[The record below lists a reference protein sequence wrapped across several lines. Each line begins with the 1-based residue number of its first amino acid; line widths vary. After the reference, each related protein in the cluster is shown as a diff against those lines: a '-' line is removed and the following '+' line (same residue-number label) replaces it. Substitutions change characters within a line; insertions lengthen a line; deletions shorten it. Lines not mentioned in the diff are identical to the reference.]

1 MSAGLLLEVLLAF
14 AALLIPGMGLCL
26 ATRVTLDRPFLTS
39 LALAFGLGFATV
51 AGLSLAL
58 ASVGVLGGTALGLG
72 WLVVTS
78 SVWVI
83 AVGRGRLR
91 EHAHAWRS
99 DVRAD
104 PWSALGVVVTVVGA
118 AVVRSTLDPLVN
130 LAPTVLR
137 YWADGLEIVDAG
149 RIPETTLQW
158 GRVLPTAGSK
168 IALSAFDAAMA
179 TLVGRGPIE
188 PLAELSSVV
197 TIGLIVVT
205 IAVFRELGMRRWA
218 PVGALLLFF
227 TPIDLAVDLEKN
239 LAEDWGRLLAFAA
252 VLAAILALP
261 RAPRTTEHV
270 RDAIAEGAG
279 RSASLV
285 VAGVLLGVAAGTHL
299 VAASVGVA
307 TLFAL
312 AAAVAFV
319 SRAWRR
325 SLAGTA
331 AVLGIAVIVGGG
343 ILVAAPGD
351 LGFQGAVDQRAYA
364 DLRRDLSLPPTF
376 DPTRFIAM
384 NDLEPPTIRTDLG
397 SADIARQYAYRLV
410 GANAYQ
416 GGAGAPPARWSVVG
430 PTVLGFV
437 LALLLILR
445 GPPDLRL
452 VAVMNVL
459 LAAGLFVVGVLFA
472 FRYDVFALEY
482 FGNRRLFAY
491 AALPFVAIGVAG
503 AEAVSRR
510 LASGRLGERGASI
523 VAFVGV
529 VVLAGV
535 LIPTGETPP
544 TIGKRTA
551 QVALLERIGRQVP
564 CEGRILATHRTLGTF
579 QTIAGHA
586 AVLEGMGPHVR
597 PSVLR
602 LAIEEILRA
611 QDFFDDP
618 EAGRAYLRARGV
630 DAILVARGSPAY
642 AFGGYRIAR
651 VPPDRL
657 ERVPFLRRAF
667 ENDAG
672 VVYRV
677 TDPTPTRALPKV
689 AGRPGF
695 DCHPSQGSTGG

>member
-1 MSAGLLLEVLLAF
+1 MLLAF
-14 AALLIPGMGLCL
+14 AALLIPGMGLCI

-39 LALAFGLGFATV
+39 LALAFGLGFAV
-51 AGLSLAL
+51 VSGLSLAL
-58 ASVGVLGGTALGLG
+58 AHFGVFGATTLGLG
-72 WLVVTS
+72 WLVVTAAA
-78 SVWVI
+78 WAI
-83 AVGRGRLR
+83 ASWRGRVR
-91 EHAHAWRS
+91 EHARTWWS

-104 PWSALGVVVTVVGA
+104 PWTAVGVVVTVVGA
-118 AVVRSTLDPLVN
+118 AIARWMLDPLVN

-137 YWADGLEIVDAG
+137 YWADGLEIADAG

-179 TLVGRGPIE
+179 TMLGRGPID
-188 PLAELSSVV
+188 PLAELSFVV

-205 IAVFRELGMRRWA
+205 IAVFSELGMRRWA

-227 TPIDLAVDLEKN
+227 TPLDLAIDLEKN
-239 LAEDWGRLLAFAA
+239 LAEDWGRLAAFAA

-261 RAPRTTEHV
+261 RASRTTEHV
-270 RDAIAEGAG
+270 RDTLAEGAG
-279 RSASLV
+279 RRASLV

-299 VAASVGVA
+299 VAACVGVA
-307 TLFAL
+307 ALFAL
-312 AAAVAFV
+312 AAAVALV

-325 SLAGTA
+325 SLGRAA
-331 AVLGIAVIVGGG
+331 AVLGIALIVGGG
-343 ILVAAPGD
+343 ILVVAPGD

-397 SADIARQYAYRLV
+397 FTDIARQYAYRLV
-410 GANAYQ
+410 GANAYH
-416 GGAGAPPARWSVVG
+416 GAPPARWSVVG
-430 PTVLGFV
+430 PTVLGLV

-459 LAAGLFVVGVLFA
+459 LAAGLFAVGVLFA

-491 AALPFVAIGVAG
+491 AALPFVAVGMAG

-510 LASGRLGERGASI
+510 LASGRLGERGPSI

-529 VVLAGV
+529 VVLAGA
-535 LIPTGETPP
+535 LIPTGDTPP
-544 TIGKRTA
+544 MIGKRSA
-551 QVALLERIGRQVP
+551 QLALLERIGGEVP
-564 CEGRILATHRTLGTF
+564 CEGRTLATDRTLGTF
-579 QTIAGHA
+579 QAIADHA

-657 ERVPFLRRAF
+657 DRVPFLRRAF

-689 AGRPGF
+689 EGRPGF